1 MEILKLVF
9 HLGVLFATYSFLW
22 FFIELI
28 LQLLRGGQPKKLPET
43 YIINSVKYLFL
54 VNVTFLFCLEN
65 ETENLTLANSMPSL
79 IVLAVYFIGKF
90 QRRQEQFLFSQ
101 SLPKELVNSQFNL
114 TAEIVLTVASVIFF
128 IVLIFYPEIAHNNI
142 ANWFKASIEDLG
154 STVIIGFVLK
164 IVGFFFLLSLILK
177 TLNGII
183 YLISGKPLVEVKTRF
198 GKKNDS
204 DDSFDDFE
212 EIK

>member
-1 MEILKLVF
+1 MDILNLVF
-9 HLGVLFATYSFLW
+9 RLGVLFATYSFLW

-28 LQLLRGGQPKKLPET
+28 LQLLRGKQPKKLPET
-43 YIINSVKYLFL
+43 YLINSVKYLFL

-65 ETENLTLANSMPSL
+65 ETEKLTLANSMPSL
-79 IVLAVYFIGKF
+79 IVLTIYFIGRF

-101 SLPKELVNSQFNL
+101 SLPKEFVNTHFNL
-114 TAEIVLTVASVIFF
+114 TAEIVLTAASVVFF
-128 IVLIFYPEIAHNNI
+128 VVLLFIPEIAHNNI
-142 ANWFKASIEDLG
+142 ANWFKSSIEDLET
-154 STVIIGFVLK
+154 TVIIGFVLK
-164 IVGFFFLLSLILK
+164 VIGFFFLVSLIMK

-183 YLISGKPLVEVKTRF
+183 YLLSGKPLVEVKTRF
-198 GKKNDS
+198 GKKNEN